1 MFSTLSLTFAA
12 TSVILVAVSPV
23 LSSVAIFKVGIICF
37 MFSFISM
44 LVSVGRDE

>member
-1 MFSTLSLTFAA
+1 MFSRIALGLSLI
-12 TSVILVAVSPV
+12 SVVLVAVSPV
-23 LSSVAIFKVGIICF
+23 LSSVAILKAGIICF

>member
-1 MFSTLSLTFAA
+1 MFSTLALTFAA
-12 TSVILVAVSPV
+12 TSVVLVAVSGI
-23 LSSVAIFKVGIICF
+23 LSSVFTFESGIICF